1 MINELRNMRL
11 LFTKA
16 TNMNPTILHRTIRQF
31 RQSFLADFSQLTEQ
45 DLHTILDGPSET
57 LLTVLYNYY
66 GYTPAQAIG
75 AWNEFVLRR
84 VNGQQSMACN
94 AALAQAVVA

>member
-1 MINELRNMRL
+1 MINALRNMRL

-31 RQSFLADFSQLTEQ
+31 RQSFLTDFSQLTEQ
-45 DLHTILDGPSET
+45 DLHTILNGHSET
-57 LLTVLYNYY
+57 LLTVLHKHY
-66 GYTPAQAIG
+66 GYTPAQAIS

-84 VNGQQSMACN
+84 VNGQRTMAYN
-94 AALAQAVVA
+94 AALARAVVA